1 MDFITYQF
9 DSPSQFYAELKDLL
23 EEGGFHDNPESQV
36 NTFISL
42 IVQYQDEFLD
52 PSGQDLEQCCYRL
65 IDSDLFQNNTLSITT
80 AIIDRAVQSQN
91 EDDMWITYHV
101 LLYAG
106 MEFPKVYHW
115 MLTSEYLA
123 KLKYQVLQV
132 GGTRLQLMAVSLM
145 YEICRV
151 QSLKPQDLALVDEDF
166 LHYLFDLVEGTRTD
180 EDEEL
185 NYRTIKLLLT
195 FNEQFMLNQS
205 ACRAARNYTPSNPLL
220 SVLADRSG
228 ASSTFGEN
236 LIFMLNRAD
245 ETALQTLIL
254 KLLYLFFTSPN
265 SQLNQFFYT
274 NDLHVLIDV
283 IIRELWD
290 LPEEE
295 EPLRHAYLRVMGPLL
310 TNTQLRQEPTTYK
323 RTEILKVL
331 SELGG
336 SEVDLGEALRNH
348 LWEQEMLEQQ
358 PQQSRKL
365 TFRDRFSSNLPT
377 FSSSPSSSAFF
388 STPPSS
394 AGKNNISSTQSQR
407 SALSSTSSNNSSSSV
422 VLENVLPPSR
432 SNSSTN
438 LHVHMERRNSQ
449 SRAVSATT
457 QRLVERVLREWLEN
471 EMKTL
476 SQSQN
481 QTQDQRIAIPVAQ

>member
-1 MDFITYQF
+1 MDFVTYQF
-9 DSPSQFYAELKDLL
+9 ESPSQFYTELKDLL
-23 EEGGFHDNPESQV
+23 EEGGFHDSPESQV

-52 PSGQDLEQCCYRL
+52 PSSQDLEQCCYRL

-80 AIIDRAVQSQN
+80 AIIDRAIQSQAV
-91 EDDMWITYHV
+91 EDMWVTYHL

-115 MLTSEYLA
+115 MLTSEYFA
-123 KLKYQVLQV
+123 KLKYQILQMEE
-132 GGTRLQLMAVSLM
+132 TRLQLMAVALM

-151 QSLKPQDLALVDEDF
+151 QSLKPRDLALLDEDF
-166 LHYLFDLVEGTRTD
+166 LHYLLDLVERTRTD
-180 EDEEL
+180 ADEGL
-185 NYRTIKLLLT
+185 NYGTIKLLLT
-195 FNEQFMLNQS
+195 FNEQFMLNQA

-220 SVLADRSG
+220 SVLADRPG
-228 ASSTFGEN
+228 ASCTFGEN

-265 SQLNQFFYT
+265 SHLNHFFYT
-274 NDLHVLIDV
+274 NDLHVLVDV
-283 IIRELWD
+283 VIRELWN

-295 EPLRHAYLRVMGPLL
+295 EPLRHAYLRVMAPLL
-310 TNTQLRQEPTTYK
+310 TNTQLRQEQTIYK
-323 RTEILKVL
+323 RAEILKVL
-331 SELGG
+331 NELGG
-336 SEVDLGEALRNH
+336 NEVDLGEALRNH
-348 LWEQEMLEQQ
+348 LWEQEKLEQQ

-365 TFRDRFSSNLPT
+365 TFRDRFSSNKV
-377 FSSSPSSSAFF
+377 SVSSPPPP
-388 STPPSS
+388 PPSS
-394 AGKNNISSTQSQR
+394 DPILVGR
-407 SALSSTSSNNSSSSV
+407 NNSSGSV
-422 VLENVLPPSR
+422 TLENVLPPSR

-438 LHVHMERRNSQ
+438 LHVHMGRRNSH

-471 EMKTL
+471 EMKIL
-476 SQSQN
+476 SQIQTQN